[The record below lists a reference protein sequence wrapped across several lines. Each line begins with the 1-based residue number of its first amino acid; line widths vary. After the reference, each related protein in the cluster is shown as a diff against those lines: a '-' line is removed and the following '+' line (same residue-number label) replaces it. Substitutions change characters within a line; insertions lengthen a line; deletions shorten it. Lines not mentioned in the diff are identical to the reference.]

1 MEEGNHTSV
10 ERKIK
15 SVVEA
20 MNGSINYLFAN
31 WAQANVA
38 IGKVEGPTIIYVL
51 PASGDLDVSWRE
63 IKDGPEAKIAFVD
76 KTEFDFDGEEN
87 DEIIER
93 MKHLCYQF
101 IKQLNESDLFEQIEG
116 RVHYQVIYNHLDE
129 NITGILI
136 TLTIKEIEGTS
147 LC

>member
-1 MEEGNHTSV
+1 
-10 ERKIK
+10 
-15 SVVEA
+15 
-20 MNGSINYLFAN
+20 
-31 WAQANVA
+31 
-38 IGKVEGPTIIYVL
+38 
-51 PASGDLDVSWRE
+51 
-63 IKDGPEAKIAFVD
+63 
-76 KTEFDFDGEEN
+76 
-87 DEIIER
+87 

-129 NITGILI
+129 NVTGILI